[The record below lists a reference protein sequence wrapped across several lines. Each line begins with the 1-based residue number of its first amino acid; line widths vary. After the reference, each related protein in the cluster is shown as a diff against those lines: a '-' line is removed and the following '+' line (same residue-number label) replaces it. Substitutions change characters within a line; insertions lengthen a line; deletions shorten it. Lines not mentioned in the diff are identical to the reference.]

1 MQQRSDGLENGIHRI
16 ETGLKQQV
24 RVLEVSNQDL
34 QVDISEKVSFDQ
46 LKLMLKSIGN
56 NNMSEEDKAKMLD

>member
-1 MQQRSDGLENGIHRI
+1 LQQRSDGLENGIHRI